1 MPMQP
6 RPRAETSGP
15 LRPRVL
21 FSTGTLLICLR
32 TRSAYGRKRIRA
44 GRVQAHGMAEA
55 TRAVAGPSEGIGG
68 DVEDDVVGPRGIA
81 ADAADPGEVIQ
92 RQGMA
97 HSPRD
102 VVVGA
107 RGVAAGAETPD
118 DLLRRIIEAEA
129 AAEDVH
135 PSDLG
140 PDERVVGR
148 SVVRRRTL
156 VRVFGV
162 HGIAVL

>member
-15 LRPRVL
+15 LRPRIL
-21 FSTGTLLICLR
+21 FSTGTLLTCLR
-32 TRSAYGRKRIRA
+32 TRSAYGRKRLRT

-55 TRAVAGPSEGIGG
+55 TRAVAGPSEGIGD

-97 HSPRD
+97 HSPGD

-107 RGVAAGAETPD
+107 GGIAAGAEPPD
-118 DLLRRIIEAEA
+118 DLLRRIVEAEA

-135 PSDLG
+135 ASDLD
-140 PDERVVGR
+140 PDERVVGG
-148 SVVRRRTL
+148 SVVRRRAL
-156 VRVFGV
+156 VRGFGV
-162 HGIAVL
+162 HGIAV